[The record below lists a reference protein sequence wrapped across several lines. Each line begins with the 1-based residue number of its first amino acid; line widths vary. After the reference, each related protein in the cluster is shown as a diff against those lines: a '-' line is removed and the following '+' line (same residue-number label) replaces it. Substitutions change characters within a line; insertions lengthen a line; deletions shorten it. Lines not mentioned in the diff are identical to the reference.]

1 MSKKTRFNQKIFNIT
16 ITVLLYISI
25 IICLAFPFRLSVLR
39 LATAFKDSGIEIANQ
54 FIRYDKNKK
63 LLPDNIDKLP
73 DYKKYL
79 YKNSKKQKEINKEGS
94 RSNDNTIKERNARY
108 WKFFKDKKIF
118 QNYLIDYL
126 VYLTYGIQALM
137 MLVIVVL
144 LFKILIKEHF
154 KRIKVAPEEKTRYLK
169 AWQGLE
175 RGAFERIKQTI
186 KGYIEFVNRYK
197 VLKWIYI
204 ILLAIAANLVT
215 IVLEFF
221 AFYFKFFR
229 TMDISK
235 IPYQFYK
242 LGYDLKIYFKTVPVT
257 AHIVIVIYL
266 FNALRRRIALRRLQ
280 IYESRNSGLVENMPI
295 CSMLVGTMGTKKTTI
310 LTDMALTLTN
320 CFKLRALE
328 DLQKIRKEYPK
339 FNFSKLDDFLK
350 RCIIH
355 HQIYSLK
362 SVDAIWEKKL
372 QRSLKSDK
380 MRMLGESLLDFSEFS
395 DGLSLTDIF
404 SSFIKYS
411 KLFLVYYI
419 NSALIYSN
427 YAIRYDFQYSSVG
440 NFPLYNSDFFS
451 SVEYSID
458 SEEISTYSHIL
469 DFDMLRL
476 GKKLIED
483 SEVSKVYDFGFFALT
498 EIGKERGNQITT
510 QGLKRMD
517 EDTNQKNDYFNAFVK
532 LIRHTSTINNYPYCK
547 FLADEQR
554 PESLEVD
561 LRDLFDIVRIKRSD
575 KYKCVFPLYFERPFL
590 ECINEIYDKYNLER
604 IFYRSND
611 SLKYYLARKIIGWL
625 YGVNTRILNKYGVYK
640 CDLEIETS
648 GINDI
653 QSVKY
658 YLMKKKIY
666 SNRFKTDA
674 YNSFFKAS
682 RSDLIGIGD
691 INQYESTRA
700 SKAELQA
707 QNSYFI
713 RDLSKYNHIED
724 KR

>member
-16 ITVLLYISI
+16 LTVLLYVSI
-25 IICLAFPFRLSVLR
+25 LLCLAFPFRLSILR
-39 LATAFKDSGIEIANQ
+39 LATAFKDSGVELANQ
-54 FIRYDKNKK
+54 FLRYDKNKK
-63 LLPDNIDKLP
+63 QLPDYIDKLP

-79 YKNSKKQKEINKEGS
+79 YKNSKKQKEINNEGS
-94 RSNDNTIKERNARY
+94 KSNKNTIKENNARY
-108 WKFFKDKKIF
+108 WNHFKDKNIF
-118 QNYLIDYL
+118 KQYIVDYL
-126 VYLTYGIQALM
+126 VYLTYGIQAIM

-144 LFKILIKEHF
+144 LLKILIKEHF
-154 KRIKVAPEEKTRYLK
+154 KRIKVAPEEKTQYLK

-175 RGAFERIKQTI
+175 RGVFEQIRQTI
-186 KGYIEFVNRYK
+186 KGYIEFVNQYK
-197 VLKWIYI
+197 VIKWLYI

-235 IPYQFYK
+235 IPYQIYK

-257 AHIVIVIYL
+257 AHIILGVYI
-266 FNALRRRIALRRLQ
+266 FNLIRRKIAIRRLN
-280 IYESRNSGLVENMPI
+280 IYEARNSGLVENMPI

-328 DLQKIRKEYPK
+328 ELQKIRKEFPK

-350 RCIIH
+350 RCIIY

-362 SVDAIWEKKL
+362 SIEAIWEKKL

-380 MRMLGESLLDFSEFS
+380 MKMLGESLLDFSEFS

-404 SSFIKYS
+404 SSFVKYS

-440 NFPLYNSDFFS
+440 NFPLYSSNFFS
-451 SVEYSID
+451 SVEYSI
-458 SEEISTYSHIL
+458 SEEETSTYSHIL

-483 SEVSKVYDFGFFALT
+483 SEASKVYDFGFFALT

-554 PESLEVD
+554 PESLEAD
-561 LRDLFDIVRIKRSD
+561 LRELFDIVRIKRSD

-590 ECINEIYDKYNLER
+590 EYFNEVYDKYNLER

-640 CDLEIETS
+640 CDLEVETS
-648 GINDI
+648 GNNEV
-653 QSVKY
+653 SEAKY

-682 RSDLIGIGD
+682 RSDLVGIGD
-691 INQYESTRA
+691 ITQYESTRA